1 MEISS
6 VTDVFETESDHAKWG
21 YELTLD
27 CKKCDKAA
35 ITDKQVLDT
44 FARTLVKAID
54 MKPYGEPQLVHF
66 AEHDPEAAGYT
77 LVQLIET
84 SSITGHFVDKNGD
97 AYLNIFSCKHFDPAK
112 AVEVVNNL
120 LRPENVKQNFYTR
133 QA

>member
-6 VTDVFETESDHAKWG
+6 VTDVLDTESDHAKWG

-27 CKKCDKAA
+27 CRSCDKAA
-35 ITDKQVLDT
+35 ITDAKVLDA

-66 AEHDPEAAGYT
+66 AEHDPEAAGYP

-84 SSITGHFVDKNGD
+84 SSITGHFIDKNGD
-97 AYLNIFSCKHFDPAK
+97 AYINIFSCKHFDPVK